1 MKNYKIIIM
10 YKHGKLAGQTIE
22 FNSKRIEKILGIAK
36 EYILK
41 SHEVISI
48 SSNDVTDFV
57 TTVLNACK

>member
-1 MKNYKIIIM
+1 MKSYKITIM

-36 EYILK
+36 EYVLK
-41 SHEVISI
+41 EHEVVSI
-48 SSNDVTDFV
+48 SSNTVTDFV

>member
-10 YKHGKLAGQTIE
+10 YKNGKLAGQTIE

-41 SHEVISI
+41 GHEVISI
-48 SSNDVTDFV
+48 SSNNVTDFV
-57 TTVLNACK
+57 TTVLNVCK